1 MGGADFRRVREE
13 ELSRI
18 LSNSLAPGGVYKLH
32 APPEGLRE
40 GASGRPRSSK
50 APSESRVTFTD
61 HRSPEFI
68 RGRVHVCPRGPRNH
82 DPVSAQDTRAKS
94 EDGER

>member
-13 ELSRI
+13 QEELSRI
-18 LSNSLAPGGVYKLH
+18 LSRPVGYKLH

-68 RGRVHVCPRGPRNH
+68 RGRVHVCPRP
-82 DPVSAQDTRAKS
+82 PQP
-94 EDGER
+94 